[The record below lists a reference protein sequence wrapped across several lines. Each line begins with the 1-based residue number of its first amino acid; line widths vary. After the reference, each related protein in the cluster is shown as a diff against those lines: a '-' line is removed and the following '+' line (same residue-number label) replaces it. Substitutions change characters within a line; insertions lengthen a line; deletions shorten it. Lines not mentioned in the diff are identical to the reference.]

1 MSDQRWDSTANPIP
15 QVSNVFYIN
24 RMADESVIIRFGFV
38 PPGSQNVVPHVV
50 ASVALTGKQCR
61 RPCEIARWIFGSR
74 KSRQL
79 GVFCCAPTNLVSH
92 DSNGGCTDGDLVPL
106 SRVSEEGVAAGE
118 RAPKNVPTT
127 LSELQ

>member
-50 ASVALTGKQCR
+50 ASVALTG
-61 RPCEIARWIFGSR
+61 
-74 KSRQL
+74 
-79 GVFCCAPTNLVSH
+79 
-92 DSNGGCTDGDLVPL
+92 SNAEDLVKL
-106 SRVSEEGVAAGE
+106 LAGSLEAVRAA
-118 RAPKNVPTT
+118 N
-127 LSELQ
+127 